1 MYNWY
6 YRIIYWLSNGVNSV
20 LVIICLLLF
29 VNCAISQR
37 AAVIASGDARPTT
50 DTVKKGVPTVKYYY
64 KSPGLAMLLSAIIP
78 GGGQFYTTNYLK
90 GILFVGTEV
99 TLSYFAIKDHLDY
112 QETNN
117 LAIKNRR
124 NNLLWWIATV
134 KLLSVA
140 DAYVSANMYK
150 FKDMMKLT
158 VDYDIDQHQF
168 ILGVKTKI

>member
-1 MYNWY
+1 M
-6 YRIIYWLSNGVNSV
+6 
-20 LVIICLLLF
+20 LF
-29 VNCAISQR
+29 TALAISQ
-37 AAVIASGDARPTT
+37 PTT
-50 DTVKKGVPTVKYYY
+50 DTVKKDVPIVKYYY

-90 GILFVGTEV
+90 GIVFTGTEV
-99 TLSYFAIKDHLDY
+99 TLGYLAIKDHLDY

-117 LAIKNRR
+117 PAFKNRR
-124 NNLLWWIATV
+124 NNLLWWIGSV
-134 KLLSVA
+134 KLLSIA

-158 VDYDIDQHQF
+158 VNYDIDQHQF